1 MNYSRFISAVC
12 LFICIIISS
21 CVFSEDSSL
30 TKLNESIQQTN
41 ELLYPKDIVYF
52 SQDFYLAIRYND
64 PIVAYLDTLSRLDLN
79 KLSNDLNTQNVKLA
93 FWINIYNSLV
103 QSKLILDEKSF
114 HDQGLFF
121 KKQDL
126 TLGGFKISLDEIE
139 HGILRGKKSDHRV
152 AIKFRLDELDNRIH
166 FTMNCGAYSCPAI
179 AYYKPET
186 IQEELSLAENVFT
199 QSSSSYD
206 SNSNVLTT
214 SELFNWF
221 KDDFNGEKGIIDL
234 MKRNN
239 VVPSNVTPEIK
250 YESYNWGLKSKNYK

>member
-1 MNYSRFISAVC
+1 M
-12 LFICIIISS
+12 
-21 CVFSEDSSL
+21 
-30 TKLNESIQQTN
+30 
-41 ELLYPKDIVYF
+41 
-52 SQDFYLAIRYND
+52 
-64 PIVAYLDTLSRLDLN
+64 
-79 KLSNDLNTQNVKLA
+79 
-93 FWINIYNSLV
+93 V

-121 KKQDL
+121 KKKDL

-139 HGILRGKKSDHRV
+139 HGILRGKESDHRV

-166 FTMNCGAYSCPAI
+166 FTMNWGANSCPAI

-199 QSSSSYD
+199 QSNSSYD
-206 SNSNVLTT
+206 STSNVLIT

-221 KDDFNGEKGIIDL
+221 KDDFNGKKGIIDL
-234 MKRNN
+234 MKRNGI
-239 VVPSNVTPEIK
+239 VPANVTPEIK